1 MNLVLSVVFYVCLS
15 FQYYLLG
22 NECLDLFGY
31 NKNTRT
37 ILISGF
43 LSTFFLTFIIGFV
56 CQILHLS
63 WTLYFILQSILFV
76 VVDGYLL
83 FKNRKNIF
91 CRHEIK
97 LQRILKNNWVLILF
111 AGAFISFSIAN
122 QLPYY
127 DLNYDDVY
135 YIGKVVNHVGTPHL
149 MNENYFNGSLI
160 HINGFDLIRVIN
172 TYELSYSYFGTL
184 FHIYLPYFCRVTM
197 SLHNYVLF
205 GIVYKQLASLFVK
218 EKYSQYAIVPF
229 FYFLIPAGFLQTAM
243 PSFLKVYSYDLWQFQ
258 TASFYGGSIVR
269 MVALPILI
277 IYSLPLVEKMEFK
290 KIVYII
296 LMSISMVSFSTIYIQ
311 IVILFFIAAITIK
324 CIYCFVEAFRDK
336 KIRMML
342 ISLLGVLLVICMLL
356 LTKYLDHFS
365 FIDTENFVYNVNGY
379 HSFQVEW
386 YNHDP
391 LLTIGLI
398 VFVVALL
405 VLNDVRSRCASGMAL
420 VLYVLISK
428 ELFIELLT
436 LTSFN
441 YFFVSLRTVS
451 AVQYLIVFFLG
462 VNVLRIY
469 QFIFKK
475 KYFILKL
482 TTVCLVMLVCMFFRL
497 NVNEFVKYNFLGS
510 GISAAGWKFSRVFD
524 LNTKMIPDIF
534 VEVGD
539 YFNGLPYDNYKMY
552 TCTSF
557 NTDGG
562 MVTYDGGF
570 EMSTNR
576 LHVSYHDG
584 FKKLNEKDFSK
595 LNSFCVSGNLTYTEV
610 HDILKKENIQ
620 YILVFNKNAAD
631 ILECDG
637 DSLVLS
643 NEQNLN
649 PYYLLKVNY

>member
-1 MNLVLSVVFYVCLS
+1 MNLVLSVVFYVCIS

-63 WTLYFILQSILFV
+63 WALYFILQSILFV

-111 AGAFISFSIAN
+111 AGVFISFSIAN

-149 MNENYFNGSLI
+149 MNENYFNGSLV
-160 HINGFDLIRVIN
+160 HINGLDLIRVIN

-229 FYFLIPAGFLQTAM
+229 FYFLIPAGFLQTGIYECIR
-243 PSFLKVYSYDLWQFQ
+243 VYSYDLWQFQ
-258 TASFYGGSIVR
+258 TAAFYGGSIVR
-269 MVALPILI
+269 MMAVPILI
-277 IYSLPLVEKMEFK
+277 IYSLPLVEKMESK
-290 KIVYII
+290 KIVYIV
-296 LMSISMVSFSTIYIQ
+296 LMSISMISFSTIYVQ
-311 IVILFFIAAITIK
+311 VVILFFIAAITIK
-324 CIYCFVEAFRDK
+324 CVYCFVEAFK
-336 KIRMML
+336 AKETKWMIVSIL
-342 ISLLGVLLVICMLL
+342 GILVVIGFLLA
-356 LTKYLDHFS
+356 TRYLN
-365 FIDTENFVYNVNGY
+365 INTEEFVYNVTRY
-379 HSFQVEW
+379 HGFQQEW
-386 YNHDP
+386 YDHDS
-391 LLTIGLI
+391 LLKYG
-398 VFVVALL
+398 FVVFALMF
-405 VLNDVRSRCASGMAL
+405 VLSKNSQSRSIVGMVL
-420 VLYVLISK
+420 VLYVLVWK
-428 ELFIELLT
+428 EIFTVLLT
-436 LTSFN
+436 ITSFN
-441 YFFVSLRTVS
+441 YFFVTMRTVS
-451 AVQYLIVFFLG
+451 SIQYLILFFLG
-462 VNVLRIY
+462 ICVLRIY
-469 QFIFKK
+469 ESILKK
-475 KYFILKL
+475 MYFIPNLA
-482 TTVCLVMLVCMFFRL
+482 TVGLVALVCVFFRH
-497 NVNEFVKYNFLGS
+497 NVNEIVKYNFLSS
-510 GISAAGWKFSRVFD
+510 GISAAGWNFSRVFD
-524 LNTKMIPDIF
+524 MNTKMIPDIF

-539 YFNGLPYDNYKMY
+539 YFNTLPYDNYKMY
-552 TCTSF
+552 TCHNF

-562 MVTYDGGF
+562 MGTLDGGF

-576 LHVSYHDG
+576 LHVSNSDG
-584 FKKLNEKDFSK
+584 FKKLNDKDFSK
-595 LNSFCVSGNLTYTEV
+595 LNSFCMSGDLTYTEV
-610 HDILKKENIQ
+610 HDILQKENIQ